1 MVYFKVAKDRV
12 RPVRLPGPKLVRS
25 YSHHVMHHDDRI
37 DRIGPLPHPS
47 FNHAGISQAALAPA
61 GPGSE
66 ALAAGCKPTLARA
79 VIKAVA

>member
-47 FNHAGISQAALAPA
+47 FNHPGSSQAALAPPGPA
-61 GPGSE
+61 GL
-66 ALAAGCKPTLARA
+66 ALRRHWQPQAASLHSLEP
-79 VIKAVA
+79 